1 MQTIVV
7 IPARGKS
14 KGIPKKNI
22 RIMNGK
28 PLIYYSI
35 RNAMSLRENT
45 SVDIVIDTDD
55 EEIAEIARQYG
66 VQVVMRPSA
75 LSGDDVTLDPVI
87 FHALSVMEEKNK
99 KKYDVVVTM
108 QPTSPTLKDE
118 TLISALEYFNAE
130 NVDTLISVVNIP
142 HLSWA
147 SIDGKK
153 VPNYAKRVN
162 RQWLPDNYIE
172 TGAFLISR
180 RDCVNENSRIG
191 KNVDVYELSVEE
203 SVDIDTDID
212 WKSCEAILKKK
223 KILYRADG
231 TETLGM
237 GHIYRGLSLAYHLT
251 GHEMV
256 FVTKKDCELGVK
268 RIEESFF
275 KYILIENEEDFLKI
289 IEEEKPDIVINDIL
303 NTTKEMVLAE
313 KARVSRVVNFEDRGS
328 GADCADCVINALYHD
343 EKSYNRYSGY
353 KYYFIRDEFLAT
365 KPKEFS
371 KEVNNIVV
379 LYGGSDPNDMT
390 RKTYRILQ
398 NLSDYYPQIEFH
410 IITGF
415 GYKYKN
421 EVIDDKAHH
430 IFVHN
435 DVKRVSTYLAKAD
448 LAITAQG
455 RTIYE
460 LASMGVPSIVLA
472 QNKRE
477 MQHAFASL
485 ENGFINMGLGV
496 EQSMESIESTIKWLI
511 ETPKIRKEMH
521 DALLEK
527 DFSRGQ
533 QRVIELIL
541 GENDEDNR

>member
-1 MQTIVV
+1 
-7 IPARGKS
+7 
-14 KGIPKKNI
+14 
-22 RIMNGK
+22 
-28 PLIYYSI
+28 
-35 RNAMSLRENT
+35 
-45 SVDIVIDTDD
+45 
-55 EEIAEIARQYG
+55 
-66 VQVVMRPSA
+66 
-75 LSGDDVTLDPVI
+75 
-87 FHALSVMEEKNK
+87 
-99 KKYDVVVTM
+99 
-108 QPTSPTLKDE
+108 
-118 TLISALEYFNAE
+118 
-130 NVDTLISVVNIP
+130 
-142 HLSWA
+142 
-147 SIDGKK
+147 
-153 VPNYAKRVN
+153 
-162 RQWLPDNYIE
+162 
-172 TGAFLISR
+172 
-180 RDCVNENSRIG
+180 
-191 KNVDVYELSVEE
+191 
-203 SVDIDTDID
+203 
-212 WKSCEAILKKK
+212 
-223 KILYRADG
+223 
-231 TETLGM
+231 
-237 GHIYRGLSLAYHLT
+237 
-251 GHEMV
+251 
-256 FVTKKDCELGVK
+256 
-268 RIEESFF
+268 
-275 KYILIENEEDFLKI
+275 
-289 IEEEKPDIVINDIL
+289 
-303 NTTKEMVLAE
+303 MVLAE
-313 KARVSRVVNFEDRGS
+313 KEMVSRVVNFEDRGS
-328 GADCADCVINALYHD
+328 GADYADCVINALYHE

-398 NLSDYYPQIEFH
+398 NVSDCYPQIEFH

-421 EVIDDKAHH
+421 EVVDDIAHN

-435 DVKRVSTYLAKAD
+435 DVKRVSAYLARAD

-496 EQSMESIESTIKWLI
+496 EQSMDSIESTIKWLI

-527 DFSRGQ
+527 DFTRGQ

-541 GENDEDNR
+541 GEKDEDNG